1 VQVVIENKQNLDF
14 QPPQQ
19 QVVSNAEL
27 KQYRVDSI
35 KKQHKC
41 NTCDYRFLYPYQLKN
56 HIAKHTGNEKYECN
70 IDKCKKK
77 FLSLKSFK
85 NHKESH
91 GVFLNYAC
99 SICNITFANQ
109 KTLTIHNSKS
119 KQHLTLV
126 SLKHNK
132 YTCDICPETFSS
144 KHKKAYHCSR
154 RHPEYKPYTCSACNK
169 RFVTLQV
176 QKRHD
181 KIIHNN
187 KTQAKYKNE
196 DKALE
201 LADKSLPSILS
212 VEDINNTNSSQ
223 YLGGVTQL
231 DMTSI
236 EETINEDNNQY
247 QLSEWSDDCQSDIES
262 EEDFINENDIGDI
275 NDNINELKQ
284 MMGLNGT

>member
-56 HIAKHTGNEKYECN
+56 HIAKHTGNEKYRCD

-85 NHKESH
+85 KHKESH

-99 SICNITFANQ
+99 SICNITFANE
-109 KTLTIHNSKS
+109 KTLTNHNSKS

-169 RFVTLQV
+169 RFITLQV

-201 LADKSLPSILS
+201 LADKSLP
-212 VEDINNTNSSQ
+212 
-223 YLGGVTQL
+223 
-231 DMTSI
+231 SI